1 LHARSLMNYISSIRK
16 PFRGHEMRHNKDD
29 KRFSRASGHLRC
41 MMSNMTNS
49 LILNGRIKTTTP
61 KAKLLRGY
69 VERMI
74 TLGKSGSLPAR
85 RRAMAFLRD
94 KTMVT
99 RLFAEIAPRYTER
112 NGGYTRIMKLGFRAG
127 DCAPVSIIELVE
139 ADSEKD
145 ATPKTRRAKAA
156 SRRRPAAKKSDSAL
170 KADGGKKATAKK
182 AAADAKAPAK
192 KAAATKKADKKG

>member
-1 LHARSLMNYISSIRK
+1 
-16 PFRGHEMRHNKDD
+16 MRHNKDD

-49 LILNGRIKTTTP
+49 LILNGRIQTTTP

-94 KTMVT
+94 KSMVT
-99 RLFAEIAPRYTER
+99 RLFVEVAPKYAERK
-112 NGGYTRIMKLGFRAG
+112 GGYTRIMKTGFRAG
-127 DCAPVSIIELVE
+127 DCAPTSIIELVE
-139 ADSEKD
+139 ADAEKN
-145 ATPKTRRAKAA
+145 ATPQQRRAKAS
-156 SRRRPAAKKSDSAL
+156 SRRKPAAKKAAV
-170 KADGGKKATAKK
+170 KTDGDKKKAPAKK
-182 AAADAKAPAK
+182 AAPKKAADAKAPAK
-192 KAAATKKADKKG
+192 KAAPKKKAAPAKKADKEG

>member
-1 LHARSLMNYISSIRK
+1 
-16 PFRGHEMRHNKDD
+16 
-29 KRFSRASGHLRC
+29 

-61 KAKLLRGY
+61 KAKLLRRY

-94 KTMVT
+94 KSMVT
-99 RLFAEIAPRYTER
+99 RLFAEVAPRYNER
-112 NGGYTRIMKLGFRAG
+112 NGGYTRIMKTGFRAG

-139 ADSEKD
+139 ADSEAKS
-145 ATPKTRRAKAA
+145 TPAKTRRSRANARRKPAATKKAA
-156 SRRRPAAKKSDSAL
+156 AV
-170 KADGGKKATAKK
+170 KAEGDKKKAPAKK
-182 AAADAKAPAK
+182 AAPKKAAGAKAPAK
-192 KAAATKKADKKG
+192 KAAPKKAAAKKTDKEG